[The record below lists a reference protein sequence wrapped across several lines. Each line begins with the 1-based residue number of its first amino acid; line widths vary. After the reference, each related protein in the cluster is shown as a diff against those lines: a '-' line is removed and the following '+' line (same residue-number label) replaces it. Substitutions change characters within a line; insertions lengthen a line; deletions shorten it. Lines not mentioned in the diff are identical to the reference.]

1 MLLILNWPNSV
12 GEAWGKMRIY
22 EFDPEYVVCKIV
34 GSYRKVLSYLE
45 DLITKMENPNQLTY
59 DLHIWPDFHGNRLLA
74 DPTLKGMVCGLT
86 LSSSVNDLAALY
98 LATIQALAVM
108 KKNA

>member
-1 MLLILNWPNSV
+1 MKN
-12 GEAWGKMRIY
+12 EKKH
-22 EFDPEYVVCKIV
+22 E
-34 GSYRKVLSYLE
+34 
-45 DLITKMENPNQLTY
+45 LTR

-98 LATIQALAVM
+98 LATIQALAVRQNM
-108 KKNA
+108 ISLLLE